1 MNQLVGFVRSAV
13 RRREVER
20 RAPPSFGI
28 EICPVLQEQPNNLP
42 PAPTCGLMQRRPA
55 KAPHQLYIRPS
66 LKQKRCHPNTP
77 IYLPQRYS
85 LVQSR
90 TAGPVSGVDV
100 RTVIQ
105 QAPHLLQV
113 SLDGGSDQRNIS
125 WLRRTDTLMY
135 GNFAIFATEGDR
147 QEAKPNPTRVEHRET
162 SDHGSNV
169 LRRHILPTLWLGPGK
184 ADTGILP
191 IVLD

>member
-1 MNQLVGFVRSAV
+1 M
-13 RRREVER
+13 
-20 RAPPSFGI
+20 
-28 EICPVLQEQPNNLP
+28 
-42 PAPTCGLMQRRPA
+42 CGLMQRRLA
-55 KAPHQLYIRPS
+55 KAPPQLRIRPS
-66 LKQKRCHPNTP
+66 LKEKRCHLNTP

-90 TAGPVSGVDV
+90 TAVPVSGVDV

-125 WLRRTDTLMY
+125 CLRRTDSLMY
-135 GNFAIFATEGDR
+135 GDFAIFATEGDR
-147 QEAKPNPTRVEHRET
+147 QEAKPNHTRVKHRET
-162 SDHGSNV
+162 DHGSNV
-169 LRRHILPTLWLGPGK
+169 LRRHILPTLWPGPGK
-184 ADTGILP
+184 TDTGILP